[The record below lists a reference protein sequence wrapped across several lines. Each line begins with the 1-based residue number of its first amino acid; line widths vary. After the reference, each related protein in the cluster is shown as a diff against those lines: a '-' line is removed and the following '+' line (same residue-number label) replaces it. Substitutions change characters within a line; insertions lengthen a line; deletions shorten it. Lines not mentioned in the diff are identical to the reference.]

1 MCACVCVSALGASQ
15 RQRDSSSSS
24 RRSAWRVPWNWEQ
37 FTLPTPTLHIP
48 FPRGSTRATHFSC
61 LPEFYSLF
69 LFFFFVLCFVCHFYL
84 TPKSVRIPKLNPNPT
99 TTKVSPARCSLCAD
113 SLVLAP
119 TPLWAQGT
127 LVTRQTQSPIRFRCG
142 TIVYCVGF
150 YGGAWIPLITFDWAN
165 ARELHFP
172 DIINYLVNSHPIRNI
187 AKK

>member
-1 MCACVCVSALGASQ
+1 MPVRDRGTAAAGGQREGFPGTENNSRFPLPLFTSPSPVAQHAPHTSPACLS
-15 RQRDSSSSS
+15 
-24 RRSAWRVPWNWEQ
+24 
-37 FTLPTPTLHIP
+37 F
-48 FPRGSTRATHFSC
+48 THFS
-61 LPEFYSLF
+61 S
-69 LFFFFVLCFVCHFYL
+69 FFFFVLCFVCHFYL

-150 YGGAWIPLITFDWAN
+150 YSGA
-165 ARELHFP
+165 
-172 DIINYLVNSHPIRNI
+172 
-187 AKK
+187 